1 MKPSYSIVRG
11 AAVAVS
17 TFLFIASASA
27 AQSVLSGFEPID
39 QYILEVDGEVD
50 EKAEIF
56 VQRRLPAFLVLP
68 SGSNSPYMLGIR
80 NRMVQSVNLMK
91 VTSNANG
98 TMDLAQDAMTGTKGA
113 LQQASDGFSFSA
125 DGKRYQLK
133 EKPDFLG
140 LARGSSLEEYAD
152 RYKTGADAYT
162 PDAEALDSIRNA
174 EGKVHVRI
182 YFGSWCPFCQRYV
195 PHMVRV
201 AKEISEA
208 NVTIDFY
215 GLPKGISS
223 DPVASQA
230 RISSVPTGVVFVDGK
245 EVGRLMQDDW
255 RSPEKTIAKILE
267 RAN

>member
-1 MKPSYSIVRG
+1 MKSLVPVFRT
-11 AAVAVS
+11 AAVAAAAALSIVS
-17 TFLFIASASA
+17 VSA
-27 AQSVLSGFEPID
+27 AQSVLAGFEPID
-39 QYILEVDGEVD
+39 QYVLEVDGEVD
-50 EKAEIF
+50 AKAEIF

-68 SGSNSPYMLGIR
+68 SSSNSPYLLGIR
-80 NRMVQSVNLMK
+80 NRMVQSVSLMK

-98 TMDLAQDAMTGTKGA
+98 TMDLAQDAVTGTKGA
-113 LQQASDGFSFSA
+113 LQQTTGGFSFSA

-152 RYKTGADAYT
+152 RYKLGADAYT
-162 PDAEALDSIRNA
+162 PDEESLAAIRNT

-223 DPVASQA
+223 DPVAAQA
-230 RISSVPTGVVFVDGK
+230 RINSVPTGVVFVDGK
-245 EVGRLMQDDW
+245 EIGRLTQDDW
-255 RSPEKTIAKILE
+255 RAPEKTIAKILDG
-267 RAN
+267 R

>member
-1 MKPSYSIVRG
+1 MKRSFSVVRI
-11 AAVAVS
+11 AAVAAAVAMLFASVS
-17 TFLFIASASA
+17 V

-39 QYILEVDGEVD
+39 QYVLEVDGTVD

-68 SGSNSPYMLGIR
+68 ASSNSPYLLGIR
-80 NRMVQSVNLMK
+80 NRMVQSVSLMK

-98 TMDLAQDAMTGTKGA
+98 TMDLSQDAVTGTKGA
-113 LQQASDGFSFSA
+113 LQQTADGFSFSA

-152 RYKTGADAYT
+152 RYKLGAEAYT
-162 PDAEALDSIRNA
+162 PDADALESIRNA
-174 EGKVHVRI
+174 DGKVHVRI

-223 DPVASQA
+223 DPVAAQA
-230 RISSVPTGVVFVDGK
+230 RINAVPTGVVFVDGK

-255 RSPEKTIAKILE
+255 RAPEKTIAKILE
-267 RAN
+267 RR